1 MRSRRSKARCNA
13 SDSNRLYGRTSAY
26 ESIRWAH
33 NLWQQVV
40 SVVARLNIG
49 SSLAETVNKRAA
61 SH

>member
-1 MRSRRSKARCNA
+1 VSA
-13 SDSNRLYGRTSAY
+13 SPQLYGRTSPY

-40 SVVARLNIG
+40 SVVARFSIG
-49 SSLAETVNKRAA
+49 SSLAETVNKREA